1 MDVKSDWPW
10 KEKTWIRLPLG
21 FFSNSISFKFYF
33 YIVSIFLC
41 LLEDRIFKEVNDRKH
56 KPN

>member
-21 FFSNSISFKFYF
+21 FFSNSS
-33 YIVSIFLC
+33 SIFLC